1 MLESVTQGKAP
12 TPPTTILLEKTTPS
26 KVLRYMASGLIVE
39 AVVHPGPRG
48 FLVAE
53 WPEEAGF
60 PSSNETEVPNLLFGN
75 FNKKEMDEPSVMKR
89 PADMDEPIVKKRP
102 AAMDEP
108 IVKKRPA
115 AMDEPIVKKR
125 PAGRFQ
131 VMYYKNTNAV
141 ALRHLDG
148 DKRQV
153 CQCVAPKSMS
163 EEVLRASAQEVI
175 QQLEEG
181 LDEQEA
187 KSQLRNCLS
196 SHMLDN

>member
-12 TPPTTILLEKTTPS
+12 TLPTTILLEKTAPS

-53 WPEEAGF
+53 WPEEGGF

-75 FNKKEMDEPSVMKR
+75 FNKKE
-89 PADMDEPIVKKRP
+89 
-102 AAMDEP
+102 MDEP

-196 SHMLDN
+196 LHMLDN